1 MEDMKTQINYK
12 LEKLKKNL
20 KTNMPLIADPNQQL
34 AFLNQNLDE
43 IYNLGLIKNNI
54 AICNTIIKYYEEQ
67 GKLEDK
73 VIELQN
79 SMLKNKDNILEH
91 LMREL

>member
-1 MEDMKTQINYK
+1 MKTQINYK
-12 LEKLKKNL
+12 LEKLKKSL
-20 KTNMPLIADPNQQL
+20 KTNMPLISDPNQQL
-34 AFLNQNLDE
+34 TFLNQNLDE
-43 IYNLGLIKNNI
+43 IYNLGLIKKNT

-67 GKLEDK
+67 GNLEDH
-73 VIELQN
+73 VIELQK

>member
-12 LEKLKKNL
+12 LEKIKKNL
-20 KTNMPLIADPNQQL
+20 KTNMSLITDPNQQL

-43 IYNLGLIKNNI
+43 IYNLGIIKKNT

-67 GKLEDK
+67 GKLEDQ
-73 VIELQN
+73 VIELQK

>member
-12 LEKLKKNL
+12 LEKIKKDLKN
-20 KTNMPLIADPNQQL
+20 NMPLLTDPNQQL
-34 AFLNQNLDE
+34 LFLNQKLDE
-43 IYNLGLIKNNI
+43 VYSLGLIRKDT

-67 GKLEDK
+67 GNIEDQ
-73 VIELQN
+73 VMELQK

>member
-20 KTNMPLIADPNQQL
+20 KTNMPLITDPNQQL

-67 GKLEDK
+67 GKLEDQ

-91 LMREL
+91 LVREL

>member
-1 MEDMKTQINYK
+1 MKTQINYK
-12 LEKLKKNL
+12 LEKIKKNL
-20 KTNMPLIADPNQQL
+20 KTNMPLITDPNQQL

-43 IYNLGLIKNNI
+43 IYNLGLIRKNI
-54 AICNTIIKYYEEQ
+54 AICNTVIKYYEEQ
-67 GKLEDK
+67 GKLEDQ
-73 VIELQN
+73 VIELQK

>member
-1 MEDMKTQINYK
+1 MEDMKTQVNYK

-20 KTNMPLIADPNQQL
+20 KNNMPLIADPNQQL
-34 AFLNQNLDE
+34 TFLNQNLDE
-43 IYNLGLIKNNI
+43 IYNLGLISKNTS
-54 AICNTIIKYYEEQ
+54 ICNTIIKYYEEQ
-67 GKLEDK
+67 GKLEDQ

-79 SMLKNKDNILEH
+79 SMLKNKDNILAH